1 MLATLMIPFY
11 LCVKDEDRL
20 KYVNDIFTK
29 VIFAPVAIFLTV
41 LFLAFSMLLLP
52 FAYLS
57 AIVKKIKVIMNFRGK
72 VEKKK
77 ARGAK
82 KVMSKTPWVDLLL
95 FIILGL
101 PMLVLAQ
108 LKDTFNFLLLSYR
121 RDVREFGFDMHK
133 EVILTE
139 EQFENLELFVAGY
152 AKKQV

>member
-1 MLATLMIPFY
+1 
-11 LCVKDEDRL
+11 
-20 KYVNDIFTK
+20 
-29 VIFAPVAIFLTV
+29 
-41 LFLAFSMLLLP
+41 
-52 FAYLS
+52 
-57 AIVKKIKVIMNFRGK
+57 
-72 VEKKK
+72 
-77 ARGAK
+77 
-82 KVMSKTPWVDLLL
+82 MSKTPWVDLLL